1 MDSVSL
7 DQSTEIVGLF
17 DISISKVD
25 NTIFVANKNTPE
37 PGAINTFALYADE
50 TGKIKSA
57 GSSLLYETETEVL
70 TAPNILNNNIISDY
84 IVVKKLVAD
93 KLVSENIEVKTII
106 ADSLILNNDPNQ
118 SKELYVNY
126 LNFLKKEGTG
136 RFASIHTDFFGDHTL
151 AIVTENNEGVTGC
164 ALTID
169 GTQRI
174 TIQDGKLNLKHTRTI
189 ASSVGIKT
197 DRKGDLAID
206 NNYLYYCTRDF
217 NRVSNIWV
225 RWKISDNLW

>member
-25 NTIFVANKNTPE
+25 NTIFIANKNTPE

-57 GSSLLYETETEVL
+57 GSSLIYETETEVL
-70 TAPNILNNNIISDY
+70 TAPNILSNNIISDY

-93 KLVSENIEVKTII
+93 R
-106 ADSLILNNDPNQ
+106 LILTDTDETKDFNINNL
-118 SKELYVNY
+118 S
-126 LNFLKKEGTG
+126 FLKKEGTG

-189 ASSVGIKT
+189 TSSVGIKT